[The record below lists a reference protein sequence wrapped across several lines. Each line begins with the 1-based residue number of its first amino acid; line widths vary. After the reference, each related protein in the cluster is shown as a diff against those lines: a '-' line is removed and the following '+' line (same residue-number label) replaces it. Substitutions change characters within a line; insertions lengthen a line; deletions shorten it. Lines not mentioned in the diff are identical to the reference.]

1 MHSII
6 PKPITEYDLRLLRIF
21 KVVVENGGFA
31 AAENDLG
38 VTRSTISVH
47 MSNLESRMKLKLCLR
62 GRGGFSLTQEGQAV
76 YHATLNLF
84 DSIDDFSLFIGTLG
98 KELSGEL
105 VLLCSDLLDSN
116 IQLKMAQVIAYIN
129 EKSPSLHVVLDRDT
143 IPNIEKQ
150 LLKDKAHVGIFPS
163 YNPIEGL
170 NYHELLSEPIYL
182 CCGKSHAFFDK
193 VDHEISSDMLAQA
206 PAIHPG
212 IDIDVEGREQLKK
225 LNLAAKA
232 YQFDTR
238 KAMILS
244 GCYVGYLPQSHIQ
257 AELNS
262 GEIRIIQ
269 PSTLTYPFNLS
280 MAFKKLPKENAKIE
294 LLTDAFNRVFL
305 K

>member
-1 MHSII
+1 MRSII

-21 KVVVENGGFA
+21 KVVVENGGFS

-62 GRGGFSLTQEGQAV
+62 GRGGFSLTPEGQAV

-84 DSIDDFSLFIGTLG
+84 ESIDDFSLLVGTLG

-105 VLLCSDLLDSN
+105 VLLCSDLLDAK
-116 IQLKMAQVIAYIN
+116 ILVKMAQVIAYVN
-129 EKSPSLHVVLDRDT
+129 QQAPNLHVVLDRDT
-143 IPNIEKQ
+143 IPNIERQ

-163 YNPIEGL
+163 YKPIDGL
-170 NYHELLSEPIYL
+170 KYTELLSEPIYL
-182 CCGKSHAFFDK
+182 CCAKSHPFFNI
-193 VDHEISSDMLAQA
+193 VDSKITDQMLAQT

-212 IDIDVEGREQLKK
+212 IDVDIEGREQLKR

-257 AELNS
+257 QELNH
-262 GEIRIIQ
+262 GEMRLIQ
-269 PSTLTYPFNLS
+269 PSKLTYPFNLS
-280 MAFKKLPKENAKIE
+280 MAFNRSPKESAKNT
-294 LLTDAFNRVFL
+294 LLSDAFRSVFQ
-305 K
+305 